1 MTNKLISSCCK
12 AKLWLCGA
20 SRKYPK
26 LDANDPD
33 NWKKSEAGRTCY
45 YECDKCKQEC
55 DAIGETLDIKT
66 SEWIKCSEKL
76 PEKPI
81 PVLIYHLGD
90 VSSATYIRSERKG
103 NYWAKE
109 DRLYNSEP
117 THWQP
122 LPEPP
127 KDNE

>member
-1 MTNKLISSCCK
+1 MNKLISSCCK

-33 NWKKSEAGRTCY
+33 NYKKVERGRTYY

-55 DAIGETLDIKT
+55 DAIGETETTIEEWRDKLKEAFKNSAFEFSQLIANSQ
-66 SEWIKCSEKL
+66 SEIIIAFCAKYGLLPDECVLCYQGNKFWVEK
-76 PEKPI
+76 K
-81 PVLIYHLGD
+81 
-90 VSSATYIRSERKG
+90 R
-103 NYWAKE
+103 
-109 DRLYNSEP
+109 
-117 THWQP
+117 
-122 LPEPP
+122 